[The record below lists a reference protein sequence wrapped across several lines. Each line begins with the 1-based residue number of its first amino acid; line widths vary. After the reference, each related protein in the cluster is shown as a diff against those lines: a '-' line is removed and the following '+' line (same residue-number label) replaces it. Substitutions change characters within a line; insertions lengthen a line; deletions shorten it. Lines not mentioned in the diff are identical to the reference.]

1 MQSNEKL
8 NRLNKML
15 PSGAKKTIAKK
26 TGLSYNTVNGY
37 FRGRGVTFETES
49 KIIAET
55 TILLN
60 LAKDVNEAKKAL
72 LSYEL

>member
-8 NRLNKML
+8 KKLNSLL

-26 TGLSYNTVNGY
+26 TGLSYSTVNGY
-37 FRGRGVTFETES
+37 FRGIGVTFETEA
-49 KIIAET
+49 KIIGET